1 MVKILHDKDADL
13 AVLESK
19 TVAVIGYGSQGSAQ
33 ALCMRDSGVN
43 VIIGSIKDPSY
54 DQAKADGFEVMDIA
68 SAAEKADVIHI
79 LLPDEFHGPVYEH
92 DIKQH
97 LKAGN
102 ALSCSHGFN
111 IVYKQII
118 PPEDVDVIK
127 QNANFEVERIL
138 EIEETTKH
146 DVFAFLTN
154 VAEHVGPES
163 RHIHYGMTS
172 SDILDT
178 TLSYQMKT
186 AGNLLLTRLE
196 RLKTALR
203 ARALEHKHTICVGRS
218 HGIHAEPTTMG
229 LKFALWFE
237 ETKRNIE
244 RLKAAIENISV
255 GQISGAVGTFEHL
268 SPKVEE
274 YVCKNMG
281 LKPASVTTQVIQR
294 DRHAQFLT
302 ALAITGATLEKI
314 AVEIRHLQRTE
325 VLEAEEYFSK
335 GQKGSSAMPHKRNP
349 IVSERITGLARLL
362 RSNSMAAME
371 NVALWHERDISH
383 SSVERV
389 IVPDSCI
396 ILDYTLNLMINL
408 IENLIVYPEN
418 MIKNLEI
425 TRGLVFS
432 QSIMLKLVTKGITRE
447 EAYKFVQ
454 EPAMKVWQDKNKNLK
469 SELLQSPEIMKLLTK
484 EEIEEIFDSN
494 KMLKNVDFIFARS
507 VEAN

>member
-1 MVKILHDKDADL
+1 MIERYTLPEMGKIFEDEFKFSTWLKIELL
-13 AVLESK
+13 AVEARVKLGEVPAEDYETIK
-19 TVAVIGYGSQGSAQ
+19 RKAAFDVARILQIEEET
-33 ALCMRDSGVN
+33 RH
-43 VIIGSIKDPSY
+43 
-54 DQAKADGFEVMDIA
+54 
-68 SAAEKADVIHI
+68 DVI
-79 LLPDEFHGPVYEH
+79 
-92 DIKQH
+92 
-97 LKAGN
+97 
-102 ALSCSHGFN
+102 
-111 IVYKQII
+111 
-118 PPEDVDVIK
+118 
-127 QNANFEVERIL
+127 
-138 EIEETTKH
+138 
-146 DVFAFLTN
+146 AFLTN
-154 VAEHVGPES
+154 VAENVGYEA

-186 AGNLLLTRLE
+186 AGELLLGRLE
-196 RLKTALR
+196 KFREVLR
-203 ARALEHKHTICVGRS
+203 KRALEHKYTVMVGRS

-237 ETKRNIE
+237 ETKRNEE
-244 RLKAAIENISV
+244 RLRAAIDTIAV

-274 YVCKNMG
+274 YVCEKLG
-281 LKPASVTTQVIQR
+281 LKPAPVSTQIIQR

-302 ALAITGATLEKI
+302 TLAVIGASLEKI

-349 IVSERITGLARLL
+349 IISERITGLARIL
-362 RSNSMAAME
+362 RGNSVAALE

-396 ILDYTLNLMINL
+396 ALDYTLHLITNL

-418 MIKNLEI
+418 MKRNLDL

-432 QSIMLKLVTKGITRE
+432 QTVLLKLVNKGATRE
-447 EAYKFVQ
+447 EAYKIVQ
-454 EPAMKVWQDKNKNLK
+454 TSAMEVWRDKSKNLK
-469 SELLQSPEIMKLLTK
+469 DELLTSEEIKKYLSEK
-484 EEIEEIFDSN
+484 EIEEIFDTE
-494 KMLKNVDFIFARS
+494 KMLKNVDYIFARS
-507 VEAN
+507 VEK